1 MVKIKILLVLT
12 VILAQI
18 LGIYA
23 ADEEY
28 THVLTL
34 ESPNPEKGAWYG
46 YQVKIS
52 GNIILVS
59 EPYADVDDFL
69 DAGKVYIYDVDG
81 TLISALQSPD
91 PGNVYNF
98 GWRLDLFGDIIIIK
112 EKLADVDGLRDAG
125 KAHVFTT
132 DGTYRMTL
140 QSPEPRQ
147 GGNFGTAGIN
157 EDITVIYEDTS
168 EGIAHMFDNE
178 GEYMTTLHAPTP
190 KVGARFGRIIEVTET
205 LILLGECG
213 KETNPLS
220 PGSVYA
226 YNQSGDHLM
235 TLQAPEPED
244 QAMFG
249 TSIDT
254 SGDLI
259 VIGESYATV
268 DGVSRAGRAYIF
280 NTDGEH
286 LHTLQSPKPKLS
298 GVFGDSVAI
307 DGDRVVVGEWDA
319 DVNPFMYE
327 GKAYVFDVDGSLL
340 QNLTAP
346 EPCPRAAFG
355 FDVAIDGD
363 NIVVGEPWADIDEV
377 DQTGR
382 VQVYRL
388 GPPIEAQEPVEE
400 TSPVV
405 EEEPESEDDGGIP
418 GFPSVA
424 LVLGLICTVIFIAQ
438 RKR

>member
-1 MVKIKILLVLT
+1 MRILFVLT
-12 VILAQI
+12 IILTQ
-18 LGIYA
+18 LPCVYA
-23 ADEEY
+23 NEEY
-28 THVLTL
+28 HHVLTL

-46 YQVKIS
+46 YQVIIS
-52 GNIILVS
+52 GDIMVVS

-81 TLISALQSPD
+81 NLISTLQSPD

-98 GWRLDLFGDIIIIK
+98 GWRLDLFGDTIIIK

-125 KAHVFTT
+125 RAHVFTT

-157 EDITVIYEDTS
+157 DDIIVAYEDTS
-168 EGIAHMFDNE
+168 EGIVHMFDNE

-226 YNQSGDHLM
+226 YDQSGDHLM

-249 TSIDT
+249 TSISV
-254 SGDLI
+254 SGDLV

-280 NTDGEH
+280 NTDGEV
-286 LHTLQSPKPKLS
+286 LHALQSPKPKLS

-327 GKAYVFDVDGSLL
+327 GRAYVFDVDGGLL

-355 FDVAIDGD
+355 FDVDIDGD
-363 NIVVGEPWADIDEV
+363 DIVVGEPWADIEDV
-377 DQTGR
+377 NQVGR
-382 VQVYRL
+382 IHVYGL
-388 GPPIEAQEPVEE
+388 GPPAEAQEPAEE

-405 EEEPESEDDGGIP
+405 EEEPETGDGGGIP
-418 GFPSVA
+418 GFPA
-424 LVLGLICTVIFIAQ
+424 ITLVVGLLSTVVFITR
-438 RKR
+438 RKL